1 MCKTLWPWALGL
13 MLAAALPA
21 SAQQPAAIPKIELD
35 EAVRRAPGMAELYE
49 NRAVALA
56 ALQRHDEALRDRAE
70 ASRLLS
76 AA

>member
-1 MCKTLWPWALGL
+1 MLLFENGRIDEALHD
-13 MLAAALPA
+13 
-21 SAQQPAAIPKIELD
+21 LD